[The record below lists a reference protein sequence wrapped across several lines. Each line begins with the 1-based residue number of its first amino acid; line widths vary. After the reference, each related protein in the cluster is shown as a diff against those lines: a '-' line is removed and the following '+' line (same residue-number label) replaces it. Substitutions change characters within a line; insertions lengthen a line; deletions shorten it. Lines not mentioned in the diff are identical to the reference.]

1 MLMCFVVLDSDTR
14 ILCMT
19 SELDVACNVAK
30 NCEQRG
36 SKGVHVEFFTDALLK
51 G

>member
-1 MLMCFVVLDSDTR
+1 MLMCFVVLDSGNR

-30 NCEQRG
+30 NCEERG
-36 SKGVHVEFFTDALLK
+36 STGVHVEFFTDALLK
-51 G
+51 C